1 MNAFRMIQSIAKRI
15 GSVSEQ
21 LLQTTRKL
29 HAKRVQKKRAIERL
43 TEIKRIKRVRVK
55 FESSHSHCSNCG
67 EELKGMYCHCCGQY
81 ATEANESLPRFI
93 KHYLDT
99 NFSYDGRLWITLKYL
114 LIRPGFLP
122 HEYTKGRITS
132 YMHPFK
138 LYMFTSFVFFF
149 LFFSFTLDKELVTEL
164 NSNTNNLTINLNDTN
179 AQTTGKTT
187 RIKDLSEFFEV
198 ASGHFKTY
206 SPMAMFFLMP
216 VFALIL
222 MLIYRQKR
230 YPYVHH
236 LIFSI
241 NIYTVLLI
249 LFSIAIITDYIFAKT
264 APDINTYVSNIL
276 LAGTIIYFIAASKT
290 FYMLSWKKII
300 LKTGFVISAYTF
312 LVFILFI
319 AFLVIEII
327 HTYQLT

>member
-1 MNAFRMIQSIAKRI
+1 MIQKIAKKI
-15 GSVSEQ
+15 GYATEQ
-21 LLQTTRKL
+21 IQQTTSKL
-29 HAKRVQKKRAIERL
+29 HEKRVQKQLAIERL
-43 TEIKRIKRVRVK
+43 TEIKRIKRVRAK
-55 FESSHSHCSNCG
+55 FATTQTHCSNCG
-67 EELKGMYCHCCGQY
+67 EELKGMFCHCCGQY

-187 RIKDLSEFFEV
+187 RITDLSKFFNI

-230 YPYVHH
+230 YSYVHH

-290 FYMLSWKKII
+290 FYMLSWKKS
-300 LKTGFVISAYTF
+300 F
-312 LVFILFI
+312 
-319 AFLVIEII
+319 
-327 HTYQLT
+327 

>member
-1 MNAFRMIQSIAKRI
+1 MIQKIAKKI
-15 GSVSEQ
+15 GYATEQ
-21 LLQTTRKL
+21 IQQTTSKL
-29 HAKRVQKKRAIERL
+29 HEKRVQKQLAIERL
-43 TEIKRIKRVRVK
+43 TEIKRIKRVRAK
-55 FESSHSHCSNCG
+55 FATTQTHCSNCG
-67 EELKGMYCHCCGQY
+67 EELKGMFCHCCGQY

-187 RIKDLSEFFEV
+187 RITDLSKFFNI

-230 YPYVHH
+230 YSYVHH

-290 FYMLSWKKII
+290 FYRLAWKKII
-300 LKTGFVISAYTF
+300 LKTGFVIFIYTS

-319 AFLVIEII
+319 IFLIIEII
-327 HTYQLT
+327 HTYKLT

>member
-1 MNAFRMIQSIAKRI
+1 M
-15 GSVSEQ
+15 
-21 LLQTTRKL
+21 
-29 HAKRVQKKRAIERL
+29 
-43 TEIKRIKRVRVK
+43 
-55 FESSHSHCSNCG
+55 
-67 EELKGMYCHCCGQY
+67 
-81 ATEANESLPRFI
+81 
-93 KHYLDT
+93 
-99 NFSYDGRLWITLKYL
+99 
-114 LIRPGFLP
+114 
-122 HEYTKGRITS
+122 
-132 YMHPFK
+132 
-138 LYMFTSFVFFF
+138 
-149 LFFSFTLDKELVTEL
+149 

-187 RIKDLSEFFEV
+187 RITDLSKFFNI

-241 NIYTVLLI
+241 NIHTVLLI
-249 LFSIAIITDYIFAKT
+249 LFSIAILTDYAFTKT
-264 APDINTYVSNIL
+264 APVISTYSSNAL

-290 FYMLSWKKII
+290 FYRLAWKKII
-300 LKTGFVISAYTF
+300 LKTGFVIFIYTS

-319 AFLVIEII
+319 IFLIIEII
-327 HTYQLT
+327 HTYKLT